1 MRDSESQNKATSVA
15 ILQVEAGNKGAG
27 VPIRDHPASRLPPPD
42 TGPAPPAPTADI
54 MTIHRGGRQSARGIL
69 DGHTCLSG
77 PAFAV

>member
-1 MRDSESQNKATSVA
+1 MRDSESQNEATSVA

-42 TGPAPPAPTADI
+42 TGPAPPAPTADTI
-54 MTIHRGGRQSARGIL
+54 PIHRGASQSARSIL